1 MPVQP
6 LLKKIALGAKKA
18 PVAAGAGRDSLKSHK
33 KHNTPASEKFDRELF
48 ASKLSQLSSQMQ
60 EKISARE
67 ADTLFWEAPTAL
79 LDSLASYLFHRDMG
93 LLHSLDN
100 PLHIALLREWLEG
113 IDRVCREVWQI
124 QGEAVTPEFVRCVLE
139 AEAMT
144 FIRPR
149 EAKAKS
155 NLADIVS
162 QLSRLPDA
170 RHLRRQRTQTV
181 KLLMG
186 LNKLKAEVSNRYEI
200 EVRTLEYQTK
210 VGANQ
215 AVSFRV
221 ESANRKGQSAESK
234 PVDRGKFCVQ
244 VIGEIRIIKN
254 LAQGSGRSVAEIE
267 NEHPDFA
274 VWKVRTSLSLE
285 DQETFSHPNQ
295 WGPPVG
301 YAKMVLSKIQ
311 GVRTH
316 TINSWVKAYRK
327 RQKAKKA

>member
-1 MPVQP
+1 M
-6 LLKKIALGAKKA
+6 
-18 PVAAGAGRDSLKSHK
+18 KSHE
-33 KHNTPASEKFDRELF
+33 KHNTPASEKFDRRLF
-48 ASKLSQLSSQMQ
+48 ARMLSRLSNQMR
-60 EKISARE
+60 EKIVSPAHEAVMEYPPAFSTAFSAE
-67 ADTLFWEAPTAL
+67 PSE
-79 LDSLASYLFHRDMG
+79 
-93 LLHSLDN
+93 
-100 PLHIALLREWLEG
+100 IALLREWLEG